1 MLVSQIIFFKALLAT
16 AHLFLGFITHPTQQV
31 SRHICHLNSYNF
43 SSCVSWPDLLFYPRW
58 DRNLIFLASL
68 SFLVLFSLGYKFSY
82 VKLFFLQW
90 YCLFLSFI
98 IFSLFFFFF
107 TKSRNMFVR
116 PALTKGMTFL
126 IYLTSTPISLI
137 WLQLAL
143 YLDLSLLSDAWFFRV
158 FFFFSSLSVQLLV
171 YLNLSLCYCL

>member
-1 MLVSQIIFFKALLAT
+1 MWNSSFCSDIVYFFLL
-16 AHLFLGFITHPTQQV
+16 
-31 SRHICHLNSYNF
+31 
-43 SSCVSWPDLLFYPRW
+43 
-58 DRNLIFLASL
+58 
-68 SFLVLFSLGYKFSY
+68 
-82 VKLFFLQW
+82 LFFL
-90 YCLFLSFI
+90 C
-98 IFSLFFFFF
+98 FFFFF

-158 FFFFSSLSVQLLV
+158 FFFFFLSLSTAACIFKLVSLLLSLIWNVHLLVQLSMLIWQKV
-171 YLNLSLCYCL
+171 ETKVSNYFQINFLNFKIECFCILLLYGNPHSFEGALF